1 VPLRWVFV
9 RDREGTRRDE
19 YFAATDPALRSEQVV
34 GLYTGRWPIET
45 TFQEAREHLGL
56 ETPRQRCEWS
66 VLRTT
71 PCLLGLFSVVC
82 LVFAAHARWHPR
94 ARAVANAAAWYAKA
108 EPTFSDA
115 MATVRRM
122 IWTETIIRS
131 RCGRRGQE
139 KWPAPLRELLLDC
152 LARAA

>member
-1 VPLRWVFV
+1 VFV
-9 RDREGTRRDE
+9 RDRAGTHRDE
-19 YFAATDPALRSEQVV
+19 YFAATDPALRPEQVV

-45 TFQEAREHLGL
+45 TFQAARAHLGL
-56 ETPRQRCEWS
+56 ETPRQRCERS

-71 PCLLGLFSVVC
+71 PCLFGLFSVVC
-82 LVFAAHARWHPR
+82 LIFAAHAQRRRVRPT
-94 ARAVANAAAWYAKA
+94 NAAAWYAKA

-115 MATVRRM
+115 IATVRRL

-131 RCGRRGQE
+131 RCRGRGPG
-139 KWPAPLRELLLDC
+139 KWPTPLRELLLDC